1 MLNIVHVTYNL
12 ILPVA
17 YHKAGSNSIFKIMKL
32 RHRKLNI
39 LTNAPPKYIFNIF
52 FFLFY
57 TGVSLINNTELV
69 LGIQKDIQ
77 LYICVYIF
85 FFKFFFSFR
94 LLQNIDESS
103 FCYTV
108 SPPYL
113 SILNMC
119 VSLASLSEIATAIL
133 VLVTMGHLSL
143 SFKKTFTYFSLNN
156 RSLVCHGNSSANSNV
171 TMV

>member
-12 ILPVA
+12 ILTVA
-17 YHKAGSNSIFKIMKL
+17 YHKAGSNSIFKILKL

-52 FFLFY
+52 FLFY
-57 TGVSLINNTELV
+57 IGVSLINSTELV

-94 LLQNIDESS
+94 LL
-103 FCYTV
+103 
-108 SPPYL
+108 
-113 SILNMC
+113 
-119 VSLASLSEIATAIL
+119 
-133 VLVTMGHLSL
+133 
-143 SFKKTFTYFSLNN
+143 
-156 RSLVCHGNSSANSNV
+156 
-171 TMV
+171 